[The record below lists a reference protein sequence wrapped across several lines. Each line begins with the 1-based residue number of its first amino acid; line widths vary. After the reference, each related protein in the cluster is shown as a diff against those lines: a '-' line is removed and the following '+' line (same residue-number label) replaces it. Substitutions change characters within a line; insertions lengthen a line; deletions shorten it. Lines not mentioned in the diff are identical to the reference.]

1 MVDRSTQQTL
11 HVIEH
16 PEDPARLIRVRVE
29 GPVGY
34 LERGENLGHVLV
46 MHGFKGFMHWGFF
59 PELSRRIAQAG
70 LVAVSL
76 NASGNGI
83 GEDLENFTE
92 EEAFAHNTYS
102 KELEDLELVRA
113 HVASEL
119 GCVAHGRLGAFG
131 HSRGGGMVLLH
142 AARHGDYE
150 ALVTWAA
157 IDEVDRFD
165 AAAKAE
171 WRERGYTL
179 IHNARTGQDHRLDL
193 DVLEDVEAYRA
204 ELDILAACSRISAP
218 TLVVHGTADAAVEF
232 AAAERITAAMP
243 GEAGRLLAIEGAAH
257 TFGATHP
264 QGAVGEELDG
274 VLTATVAHFCEHLRS
289 SARD

>member
-1 MVDRSTQQTL
+1 MVERSTEQTFRVL
-11 HVIEH
+11 DH

-29 GPVGY
+29 GPTGY
-34 LERGENLGHVLV
+34 LEAGRDLGHVLV

-59 PELSRRIAQAG
+59 PELSRRIAEAG

-76 NASGNGI
+76 NVSGSGI

-92 EEAFAHNTYS
+92 DEAFAHNTYS
-102 KELEDLELVRA
+102 KDLEDLELVRA
-113 HVASEL
+113 YMLSEL
-119 GCVAHGRLGAFG
+119 GCVAPGRLGVFG

-142 AARHGDYE
+142 AARHGDYK

-165 AAAKAE
+165 DAAKAE

-179 IHNARTGQDHRLDL
+179 IHNGRTGQDHRLDL
-193 DVLEDVEAYRA
+193 DVLEDVETYRA
-204 ELDILAACSRISAP
+204 ELDILAACSRIDAP
-218 TLVVHGTADAAVEF
+218 ALVVHGTADPAVEF
-232 AAAERITAAMP
+232 ASGERIVAAMP
-243 GEAGRLLAIEGAAH
+243 REVARLLAIEGAAH

-264 QGAVGEELDG
+264 QGTIGEELDG
-274 VLTATVAHFCEHLRS
+274 VLNATVTHFMEHLGEQLP
-289 SARD
+289 

>member
-1 MVDRSTQQTL
+1 VPERQTQQTSCVL
-11 HVIEH
+11 DH
-16 PEDPARLIRVRVE
+16 PEDPTRLVRVRVE
-29 GPVGY
+29 GPTGY
-34 LERGENLGHVLV
+34 LERGEGLGHVLV

-59 PELSRRIAQAG
+59 PELSRRIAEAG

-76 NASGNGI
+76 NVSGSGI
-83 GEDLENFTE
+83 GEALQNFTE

-102 KELEDLELVRA
+102 KDLEDLELVRA
-113 HVASEL
+113 HVLSGL
-119 GCVAHGRLGAFG
+119 GCVARGRLGAFG

-142 AARHGDYE
+142 AARHGDYK

-193 DVLEDVEAYRA
+193 DVLEDVEAYRS
-204 ELDILAACSRISAP
+204 ELDILAACSRIDAP
-218 TLVVHGTADAAVEF
+218 TLVVHGTADPAVEF
-232 AAAERITAAMP
+232 AAGERIAAAMP
-243 GEAGRLLAIEGAAH
+243 AAAARLMAIEGAAH

-274 VLTATVAHFCEHLRS
+274 VLTATVAHFREHLQ
-289 SARD
+289 